1 MMTII
6 EAKATELESTEFIR
20 EATTGKLG
28 SQIYF
33 QCKSIYPLKGVEIQK
48 SRILTPVV
56 S

>member
-1 MMTII
+1 MAII
-6 EAKATELESTEFIR
+6 ADKATELESSEFIR

-48 SRILTPVV
+48 SRILAPVV